1 MKKILLTFI
10 AMLFNMSIGYAADA
24 PASAQV
30 CVACHGQN
38 GNSSNPEWP
47 NLAGQKAGYL
57 ATQLKAFRD
66 GTRSNPAMAPFVAKL
81 SDGDIANLAAYYAGK
96 KATTSASGDR
106 GLVSAGENLSGYCK
120 ACHGMSGQTIN
131 TEWPNINGQQAAYL
145 KKQLQAFK
153 SGDRTSARMQPVIS
167 HMANKEFEA
176 LAAYYSQ
183 LNP

>member
-1 MKKILLTFI
+1 MNKLMLSCFVLLI
-10 AMLFNMSIGYAADA
+10 NVSAAYAADA
-24 PASAQV
+24 PASAQA

-81 SDGDIANLAAYYAGK
+81 SDGDIAELAAYYANK

-120 ACHGMSGQTIN
+120 ACHGMRGQTIN
-131 TEWPNINGQQAAYL
+131 EEWPNIHGQQAAYL

-153 SGDRTSARMQPVIS
+153 SGERTSARMQPVIS
-167 HMANKEFEA
+167 HMGDKEFEA

-183 LNP
+183 LKP

>member
-1 MKKILLTFI
+1 MNKLMLACIVL
-10 AMLFNMSIGYAADA
+10 LFNVPAGYAADA
-24 PASAQV
+24 PAGAQV
-30 CVACHGQN
+30 CVACHGQD

-57 ATQLKAFRD
+57 ATQLTAFRD

-81 SDGDIANLAAYYAGK
+81 SDGEIADLAAYYASR
-96 KATTSASGDR
+96 KAATSASGDR

-120 ACHGMSGQTIN
+120 ACHGMRGQTIN
-131 TEWPNINGQQAAYL
+131 NEWPNISGQQAAYL

-153 SGDRTSARMQPVIS
+153 SGERISARMQPVIS
-167 HMANKEFEA
+167 HMGDDEFDA

-183 LNP
+183 LKP

>member
-1 MKKILLTFI
+1 MNKLMLSCFVLLI
-10 AMLFNMSIGYAADA
+10 NISAGSAADA
-24 PASAQV
+24 PAGAQV

-38 GNSSNPEWP
+38 GRSNNPEWP

-57 ATQLKAFRD
+57 AAQLTAFRD

-81 SDGDIANLAAYYAGK
+81 GDGDIAELAAYYSNK
-96 KATTSASGDR
+96 KAATSASGDR

-120 ACHGMSGQTIN
+120 ACHGMRGQTIN
-131 TEWPNINGQQAAYL
+131 DEWPNIHGQQAAYL

-153 SGDRTSARMQPVIS
+153 SGERISARMQPVIS
-167 HMANKEFEA
+167 HMGDKEFEA

-183 LNP
+183 LKP